1 MIGADALT
9 HTLID
14 NGVEICFTNPGTSE
28 MHFVSALDRISG
40 LRCVLGLFEG
50 VVTGA
55 ADGYY
60 RLKGKPAATLLHLGP
75 GLGNGI
81 ANLHNA
87 RKARSG
93 IVNVVGEHALPHIAH
108 DAPLTADIEGLA
120 KPVSHWVHTS
130 RRAEHVG
137 ADGAE
142 AIRMARSKAGQIAT
156 LILPADTAWS
166 EGGQA
171 ARALEPEGRSHVDSQ
186 SIERAAQMLRQEHVL
201 ILLGGIGVREPA
213 LTLAGKLAGKTGC
226 RLMAE
231 FNNAR
236 HERGAGRVDL
246 PRVPYVVDQ
255 AVKVL
260 SPYRNVLLIG
270 AKTPVAFFG
279 YPDKP
284 SVLLHPE
291 ANVFELATVDQD
303 IVGALEDLV
312 QACDAANAPLAQLA
326 ERTIS
331 GSPHGQ
337 LDPDSIAQV
346 LSACMPEQA
355 IVIDESVT
363 TGRQFSASTR
373 GALPHCWLNSMGG
386 SIGFGMP
393 NAIGAALACQDRPVI
408 CLEGDGS
415 AMYTEQSLWTM
426 ARESLAVTVVIFA
439 NRSYAI
445 LRGEFD
451 AVGAGSPGQRATDML
466 SLDRPALDWVAI
478 ARGHGLH
485 AERVLDA
492 SSFHRALQAGLASRG
507 PSLIEV
513 NL

>member
-9 HTLID
+9 HSLIE
-14 NGVEICFTNPGTSE
+14 NGVELCITNPGTSE
-28 MHFVSALDRISG
+28 MHFVSALDRIRG

-93 IVNVVGEHALPHIAH
+93 IVNVVGEHALHHIAH
-108 DAPLTADIEGLA
+108 DAPLTSDIEGIA
-120 KPVSHWVHTS
+120 RPVSHWVRTS
-130 RRAEHVG
+130 KNAGEVG

-142 AIRMARSKAGQIAT
+142 AIRVSRSKAGQIAT

-166 EGGQA
+166 EGAVPARSAEPEPRTRVEA
-171 ARALEPEGRSHVDSQ
+171 AR
-186 SIERAAQMLRQEHVL
+186 IEAAAAMLREPNCLV
-201 ILLGGIGVREPA
+201 LLGGVAVREPA
-213 LTLAGKLAGKTGC
+213 LALAGKVAGKTGC
-226 RLMAE
+226 TLMAE

-236 HERGAGRVDL
+236 LERGAGRVDL
-246 PRVPYVVDQ
+246 PRVPYVVEQ
-255 AVKVL
+255 AIKL
-260 SPYRNVLLIG
+260 LAPYRHVILIG

-284 SVLLHPE
+284 SVLLNPQ
-291 ANVFELATVDQD
+291 AQVLELATVDDDLLAVLQ
-303 IVGALEDLV
+303 DLV
-312 QACDAANAPLAQLA
+312 QACKASQAPLAQVA
-326 ERTIS
+326 ERS
-331 GSPHGQ
+331 ALGQ
-337 LDPDSIAQV
+337 AYGALNPESIAQV
-346 LSACMPEQA
+346 LSVCIPEQG
-355 IVIDESVT
+355 IVIDEAVT
-363 TGRQFSASTR
+363 TGRQFSATTR

-393 NAIGAALACQDRPVI
+393 NAIGAAIACPDRAVI

-426 ARESLAVTVVIFA
+426 AREQLAITVVIFA

-445 LRGEFD
+445 LRGEFN
-451 AVGAGSPGQRATDML
+451 AVGAGLPGQRAIDML
-466 SLDRPALDWVAI
+466 SLDRPVLDWVSI
-478 ARGHGLH
+478 AQGHGLK
-485 AERVLDA
+485 AERVSEAEAVSYTHLT
-492 SSFHRALQAGLASRG
+492 L
-507 PSLIEV
+507 PT
-513 NL
+513 

>member
-9 HTLID
+9 HSLID
-14 NGVEICFTNPGTSE
+14 NGVELCFTNPGTSE

-75 GLGNGI
+75 GLGNGL

-108 DAPLTADIEGLA
+108 DAPLTADIEGIA
-120 KPVSHWVHTS
+120 RPVSHWVHTS
-130 RRAEHVG
+130 RSAADVG

-142 AIRMARSKAGQIAT
+142 AIRAACAKAGQIAT

-166 EGGQA
+166 EGGRPAKAQA
-171 ARALEPEGRSHVDSQ
+171 AQARSRVAADK
-186 SIERAAQMLRQEHVL
+186 IEKAAQMLRQPDCL

-213 LTLAGKLAGKTGC
+213 LNLAGKIAGKTGC
-226 RLMAE
+226 KLMAE

-236 HERGAGRVDL
+236 LERGAGRVDL
-246 PRVPYVVDQ
+246 PRVPYVVEQ
-255 AVKVL
+255 AIKVL
-260 SPYRNVLLIG
+260 APYRRVILIG
-270 AKTPVAFFG
+270 SKTPVAFFG

-284 SVLLHPE
+284 SVLLDPQAHVLE
-291 ANVFELATVDQD
+291 LANVDDD
-303 IVGALEDLV
+303 IVAALEDLV
-312 QACDAANAPLAQLA
+312 QACDASHARPAQVA
-326 ERTIS
+326 ERDALGKVS
-331 GSPHGQ
+331 GP
-337 LDPDSIAQV
+337 LNPDSIAQV
-346 LSACMPEQA
+346 LSACIPEQG

-363 TGRQFSASTR
+363 TGRQFSATTR

-393 NAIGAALACQDRPVI
+393 NAIGAALACPDRSVI
-408 CLEGDGS
+408 CMEGDGS

-426 ARESLAVTVVIFA
+426 AREQLAITVVIFA

-445 LRGEFD
+445 LRGEFN

-466 SLDRPALDWVAI
+466 SLDRPDLDWVAI
-478 ARGHGLH
+478 ARGHGVS
-485 AERVLDA
+485 AERVSDA
-492 SSFHRALQAGLASRG
+492 AGFQSALSRGIASRG

-513 NL
+513 WL

>member
-9 HTLID
+9 HSLID

-55 ADGYY
+55 ADGYF

-108 DAPLTADIEGLA
+108 DAPLTADIEGIA
-120 KPVSHWVHTS
+120 RPVSHWVHTS
-130 RRAEHVG
+130 RCAEEVG

-166 EGGQA
+166 EGGLV
-171 ARALEPEGRSHVDSQ
+171 ARSLEPEGRRRVDAKA
-186 SIERAAQMLRQEHVL
+186 IERAAQMLARQDCL

-213 LTLAGKLAGKTGC
+213 LSLAGKLAGKTAC

-236 HERGAGRVDL
+236 LERGAGRVDL
-246 PRVPYVVDQ
+246 PRIPYAVDQ
-255 AVKVL
+255 AVRVL
-260 SPYRNVLLIG
+260 APYRHVILIG

-291 ANVFELATVDQD
+291 ADVFELASVDD
-303 IVGALEDLV
+303 DLVAALEDLV
-312 QACDAANAPLAQLA
+312 QACQASHAQPAQLA
-326 ERTIS
+326 ERAASDCPS
-331 GSPHGQ
+331 GALNPE
-337 LDPDSIAQV
+337 SIAQV

-393 NAIGAALACQDRPVI
+393 NAIGAALACPDRAVI

-426 ARESLAVTVVIFA
+426 AREGLAVTVVIFA

-478 ARGHGLH
+478 ARGHGLG
-485 AERVLDA
+485 AERVQDA
-492 SSFHRALQAGLASRG
+492 PSFYRALKAAIASRG

-513 NL
+513 CL

>member
-1 MIGADALT
+1 MIGAEALT
-9 HTLID
+9 HSLID
-14 NGVEICFTNPGTSE
+14 NGVELCFTNPGTSE

-93 IVNVVGEHALPHIAH
+93 IVNIVGEHALPHLAH

-120 KPVSHWVHTS
+120 RPVSQWVRTS
-130 RRAEHVG
+130 RSAGEVG

-142 AIRMARSKAGQIAT
+142 AIRSARAKAGQIAT

-166 EGGQA
+166 QGGRP
-171 ARALEPEGRSHVDSQ
+171 ARALEAEGRGRVSAEKIDK
-186 SIERAAQMLRQEHVL
+186 AAQMLRQTDCLV
-201 ILLGGIGVREPA
+201 LLGGIGVRDPA
-213 LTLAGKLAGKTGC
+213 LSLAGKLAGKTAC
-226 RLMAE
+226 KLMAE

-236 HERGAGRVDL
+236 LERGAGRVDL
-246 PRVPYVVDQ
+246 PRVPYVVEQ
-255 AVKVL
+255 AIKVL
-260 SPYRNVLLIG
+260 APYRHIILIG
-270 AKTPVAFFG
+270 AKIPVAFFG

-284 SVLLHPE
+284 SILHNPQASVL
-291 ANVFELATVDQD
+291 ELASVDDD
-303 IVGALEDLV
+303 IVAALEDLV
-312 QACDAANAPLAQLA
+312 QACDASQAPLAQLA
-326 ERTIS
+326 ERDALGRID
-331 GSPHGQ
+331 GP
-337 LDPDSIAQV
+337 LNPDSIAQV
-346 LSACMPEQA
+346 LSACIPEQG

-363 TGRQFSASTR
+363 TGRQFSATTR
-373 GALPHCWLNSMGG
+373 GALPHCWLNAMGG

-393 NAIGAALACQDRPVI
+393 NAIGAALACPDRSVI

-426 ARESLAVTVVIFA
+426 AREQLAITVVIFA

-445 LRGEFD
+445 LRGEFN

-466 SLDRPALDWVAI
+466 SLDRPDLDWVSL
-478 ARGHGLH
+478 ARGHGLD
-485 AERVLDA
+485 AQRVTDA
-492 SSFHRALQAGLASRG
+492 AAFQQALSRGIASRG

-513 NL
+513 WL